1 MAINFRKFTNDL
13 SNFFESYSARD
24 GKDTARFITN
34 LYVTNVL
41 QGTDA
46 SFRNVILKFNKS
58 ALENSLNSAFN
69 IAFGG
74 NTNAHFSQ
82 VVSVGLIGFW
92 SGGTL
97 AFAVPPPGSIS
108 VVSNIVINPGSPQR
122 IKVRSTTNFKAFAIA
137 LVQMFRR
144 HMASLQGITIAL
156 VPTPTGATIPANF
169 PWLSYR

>member
-1 MAINFRKFTNDL
+1 MAINFRKFTDDL

-46 SFRNVILKFNKS
+46 SFRNVILKFNKA
-58 ALENSLNSAFN
+58 ALENALNTAFN
-69 IAFGG
+69 IAFKG
-74 NTNAHFSQ
+74 NTNTHFSQ

-92 SGGTL
+92 TGGTL
-97 AFAVPPPGSIS
+97 ALVIPPPGSIS
-108 VVSNIVINPGSPQR
+108 IVSNIVTIPGIPQIIR
-122 IKVRSTTNFKAFAIA
+122 TQNTTSFRAFANE

-156 VPTPTGATIPANF
+156 VPTPTGATIPTNF